1 MYCFL
6 LLVTLQSSAEAVA
19 QSPRSAS
26 DYAELPAIMHVPLAD
41 ESRYSAARP
50 DIVLVWNEALLEAVR
65 ADRTPVPLAARNM
78 AMVHAAM
85 YDAVNTVE
93 QTHQPYLVN
102 AVAAPCTSPD
112 MAAAIAAHRLLVS
125 LYPKQ
130 VCRFNA
136 TLDQCCASIQ
146 DGKAKENG
154 VALGQWIAERMLDW
168 RTTYVPGTAAGAWRS
183 TPPDFQPA
191 LLPHWPQ
198 VTCFALTTGSQ
209 FRPRSPPAVTSRE
222 FAVSFNEVK
231 LLGAQDSVTRT
242 ADQTEIAWFWIDGDG
257 TVTPP
262 GHWNRIAQT
271 VALARGNTLAEN
283 ARLFALLNIALAD
296 AGIAVW
302 DCKYTYNYWRP
313 VNAIREAEMA
323 NNPDIT
329 PDYNWT
335 PLLPTP
341 AFPSYTSGHST
352 FSGTAAAVL
361 MNYFGTDGIPF
372 TATSEGAPGVS
383 RSYASFSAAAAEAGR
398 SRIYGGIHWEF
409 DNAEGLASGHE
420 VGSYVT
426 QNFLRPRAPVVR

>member
-1 MYCFL
+1 MRVL
-6 LLVTLQSSAEAVA
+6 APGAAATRLAVEAG
-19 QSPRSAS
+19 
-26 DYAELPAIMHVPLAD
+26 YL
-41 ESRYSAARP
+41 AARP
-50 DIVLVWNEALLEAVR
+50 DVVLVWNEALLEAIR
-65 ADRTPVPLAARNM
+65 ADRTPAPLAAHNM

-85 YDAVNTVE
+85 YDAVNTIE

-102 AVAAPCTSPD
+102 AVAAPCTSPE
-112 MAAAIAAHRLLVS
+112 MAAAIAAHRVLVS

-130 VCRFNA
+130 VCCFNA
-136 TLDQCCASIQ
+136 TLDQCCANIQ
-146 DGKAKENG
+146 DGLAKDNG
-154 VALGQWIAERMLDW
+154 VALGQWIGERMLAW
-168 RTTYVPGTAAGAWRS
+168 RAGDGADRRATHVPGTFPGAWRP
-183 TPPDFQPA
+183 TPPDFRPA

-198 VTCFALTTGSQ
+198 VTCFALATGSQ
-209 FRPRSPPAVTSRE
+209 FRPRSPPALTSQE
-222 FAVSFNEVK
+222 FAASFNEVK
-231 LLGAQDSVTRT
+231 FLGARDSQART
-242 ADQTEIAWFWIDGDG
+242 ADQTEIAWFWVDGDG

-302 DCKYTYNYWRP
+302 DGKYTYNYWRP
-313 VNAIREAEMA
+313 VHAIREAEVA

-329 PDYNWT
+329 SDPAWT

-352 FSGTAAAVL
+352 FSGAAAAVL
-361 MNYFGTDGIPF
+361 MNYFGTDSVPF
-372 TATSEGAPGVS
+372 TATSEGTPGVS

-398 SRIYGGIHWEF
+398 SRIYGGIHWQF
-409 DNAEGLASGHE
+409 DNAEGLVSGHQ

-426 QNFLRPRAPVVR
+426 QNFLLPRTPVVR